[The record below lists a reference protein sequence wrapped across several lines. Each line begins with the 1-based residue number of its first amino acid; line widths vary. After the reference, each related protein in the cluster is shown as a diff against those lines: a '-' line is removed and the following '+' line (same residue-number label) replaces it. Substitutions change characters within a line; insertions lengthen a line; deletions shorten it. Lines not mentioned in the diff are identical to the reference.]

1 MTTAGTHIGSKMQH
15 VADISAAPATYTASV
30 GSVLFGLT
38 TSEWQA
44 IGVLGGLILG
54 ALTYLTSVYFKKKHL
69 ELARNHQENK

>member
-1 MTTAGTHIGSKMQH
+1 MNRAQQMVEVSSTPASYI
-15 VADISAAPATYTASV
+15 ASA

-38 TSEWQA
+38 SSEWQA

-69 ELARNHQENK
+69 ELARNHRENK